1 MKAKASR
8 RDAVLSIVMVL
19 LVSSL
24 IIVKVADRFDV
35 PGLGDFSNGTIS
47 DLEARSYQP
56 FPRFTKGDFVARV
69 FQENADQ
76 YLADLTPCRDEVI
89 LGNASF
95 QRAFIRLSAQLFG
108 YKTYPTFYGSS
119 RVYDTELDSVLPI
132 PPDPSGGRA
141 RQCARLAEAINGFSE
156 ANPDLMTVFCLVG
169 SMEFSPFDP
178 LRDLMSRGEDN
189 MSMVDDL
196 LSSLREEVVTVN
208 LEIADESDYLKNYYK
223 TDHHWNIFGAY
234 EGYAT
239 VMAAISPDEE
249 PVSIT
254 GTRSWDVPFYG
265 TYARV
270 GLFRPPMADVIE
282 DIEYDLS
289 NLSVSVNG
297 EASALEDV
305 LHVERYN
312 SGRYSSSVFKNRY
325 GEYFHGDSSHAYIR
339 FDNEDVSGDE
349 SLLIVGDSYTNSIE
363 RLFAEHFKTVHCI
376 DLRYFDGT
384 VQSVVE
390 DNGVDVVLFMESLG
404 NYTNDT
410 FIENIS

>member
-1 MKAKASR
+1 M
-8 RDAVLSIVMVL
+8 IL

-24 IIVKVADRFDV
+24 IIAKVADRFDV
-35 PGLGDFSNGTIS
+35 PVLGDFGNGAIS
-47 DLEARSYQP
+47 DLEARNYQP
-56 FPRFTKGDFVARV
+56 LPRFAKGDFVNRV
-69 FQENADQ
+69 FQENTDQ
-76 YLADLTPCRDEVI
+76 YLADLTPCRDGVV
-89 LGNASF
+89 LCNASL

-108 YKTYPTFYGSS
+108 YEAYPTFYGSS

-132 PPDPSGGRA
+132 PPAPSKGRV
-141 RQCARLAEAINGFSE
+141 RQCTRLAEEINGFSE

-169 SMEFSPFDP
+169 SMEFAPFDP
-178 LRDLMSRGEDN
+178 LRDLMSRGEGN

-196 LSSLREEVVTVN
+196 LASLREEVVTVN
-208 LEIADESDYLKNYYK
+208 LEIRDESDYLKKYYK

-270 GLFRPPMADVIE
+270 GLFQPPTADVIE
-282 DIEYDLS
+282 DIEYDPS

-297 EASALEDV
+297 KASTLEDV
-305 LHVERYN
+305 LHVEQYN

-325 GEYFHGDSSHAYIR
+325 GEYFHGDGSHAYIR
-339 FDNEDVSGDE
+339 FDNEDITGDE

-390 DNGVDVVLFMESLG
+390 ENDVDVVLFMESLG

-410 FIENIS
+410 FIESVS